1 MYIYPN
7 LQNKDTIGLSP
18 TVILKICYGAL
29 WFVKT
34 YKKPVGI
41 FHQQQLSWFGEMTN
55 NMSSTGEGVENTN
68 FIKMLVFLLVVLPFK
83 FELQADGFT

>member
-1 MYIYPN
+1 
-7 LQNKDTIGLSP
+7 
-18 TVILKICYGAL
+18 
-29 WFVKT
+29 VKT

-83 FELQADGFT
+83 FELQADGSPDLNSARIQFFEKTQRTSAFILL